1 MTAWKS
7 AVVLLLV
14 CTLCHQPSLA
24 QVDPWERIR
33 LIEPGKNVS
42 VKLNS
47 GKTVKGKMEAWN
59 SDGLSVKQGK
69 NKSVPMAKSD
79 VARVALVTGMSRGR
93 KAAYAGLIAGGITG
107 GITGA
112 ACASDGCFVHPGGA
126 IVAIVGVFWGGVSAG
141 IAALFPQHNEVI
153 YTAAP

>member
-1 MTAWKS
+1 MTAWNS

-14 CTLCHQPSLA
+14 CTLWHQPSLA

-42 VKLNS
+42 VRLNS

-59 SDGLSVKQGK
+59 SDGLSVRQGG
-69 NKSVPMAKSD
+69 NKRVPLAKLE
-79 VARVALVTGMSRGR
+79 VAQVALVTGMSRGR
-93 KAAYAGLIAGGITG
+93 KATYAGLIAGGITASIAGAAVASDSWFSGLWPVAAAVTGLIWG
-107 GITGA
+107 GIA
-112 ACASDGCFVHPGGA
+112 
-126 IVAIVGVFWGGVSAG
+126 AG